1 MNNIRDLR
9 VAASIEG
16 LRQGGRRS
24 QQKRRKNGD
33 DEKIKEQR
41 KEGEVEVRVGKSEK
55 MKLEKKRNSRRGETD
70 RERIYIQ

>member
-1 MNNIRDLR
+1 MREWEEPIFFL
-9 VAASIEG
+9 
-16 LRQGGRRS
+16 L
-24 QQKRRKNGD
+24 QKRRKNGD